1 MKPAFIAAAVSVSAV
16 LGGCATTFDAAQ
28 NGSIKSLGND
38 QYSISEMGVF
48 GGSLPEHAA
57 RHCASMG
64 KKMRVEGNTTQQG
77 LASGTNYGVLI
88 FSCHA

>member
-1 MKPAFIAAAVSVSAV
+1 MKFAMLGISAAALS
-16 LGGCATTFDAAQ
+16 GCATMDASR

-38 QYSISEMGVF
+38 QYSISEMAVF

-64 KKMRVEGNTTQQG
+64 KKMKVEGNTTQQG
-77 LASGTNYGVLI
+77 LASGTSYGVLI
-88 FSCHA
+88 FSCYV